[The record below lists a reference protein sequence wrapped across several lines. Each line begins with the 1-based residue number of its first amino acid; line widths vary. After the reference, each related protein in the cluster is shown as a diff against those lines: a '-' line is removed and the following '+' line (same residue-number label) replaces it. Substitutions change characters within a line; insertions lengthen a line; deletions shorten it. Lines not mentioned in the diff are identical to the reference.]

1 MTSAALPFEIDSP
14 LPKGG
19 ELPLGYGSGA
29 VRPLGFGITTRG
41 RDFET
46 GHLKIFNSSKAID
59 LSNIPQPL
67 FSTRAGS
74 VWKTPDQRKA
84 ANPAA
89 NFWGTIQIPV
99 FMTRRCNCS
108 IED

>member
-1 MTSAALPFEIDSP
+1 

-29 VRPLGFGITTRG
+29 VRPLGFRITTG

-59 LSNIPQPL
+59 VSNIPQS
-67 FSTRAGS
+67 FNTRAGS
-74 VWKTPDQRKA
+74 LWKTPDQRKT
-84 ANPAA
+84 ANPPAD
-89 NFWGTIQIPV
+89 FWGAIQIPV
-99 FMTRRCNCS
+99 FMM
-108 IED
+108 